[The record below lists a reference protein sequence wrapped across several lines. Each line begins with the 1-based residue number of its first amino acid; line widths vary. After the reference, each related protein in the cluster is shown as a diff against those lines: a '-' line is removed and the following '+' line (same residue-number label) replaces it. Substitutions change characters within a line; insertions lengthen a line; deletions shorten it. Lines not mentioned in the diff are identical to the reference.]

1 MTAIRR
7 FLRYGLACTFVCIAA
22 LAQAQWKLPKAHA
35 SIVEHQINSAYTVV
49 PPFVAAAN
57 SEVQSHSPFI
67 GISHAELSPLAVN
80 PLASQIVDYA
90 SRFVGT
96 RYRSGASGPKAFDC
110 SGFTSYIFKNFG
122 ISLNRTSSSQFE
134 QGDKVAVNNLR
145 PGDLMFF
152 SSRGSGR
159 GRVGHVGMVVSVNPA
174 TGECTFIHASSK
186 RGVVYQ
192 KFPDNGYYQK
202 NFLGA
207 RRVIDSSAAVSP
219 NLASN

>member
-1 MTAIRR
+1 MMLT
-7 FLRYGLACTFVCIAA
+7 CA
-22 LAQAQWKLPKAHA
+22 LLCVASMAQAQWKLPKAHA
-35 SIVEHQINSAYTVV
+35 SIVENQINASYTVV

-57 SEVQSHSPFI
+57 SEIQAHSPFV
-67 GISHAELSPLAVN
+67 GISHAELPLLSVDPLAN
-80 PLASQIVDYA
+80 KIVEYA
-90 SRFVGT
+90 SRFIGT

-122 ISLNRTSSSQFE
+122 IALNRTSSSQFE
-134 QGDKVAVNNLR
+134 QGDKVAMNNLR

-159 GRVGHVGMVVSVNPA
+159 GRVGHVGMVVSVDPS
-174 TGECTFIHASSK
+174 TGACTFIHASSK

-192 KFPDNGYYQK
+192 KFPDNGYYER

-207 RRVIDSSAAVSP
+207 RRVIDSASP
-219 NLASN
+219 EEHNLASN